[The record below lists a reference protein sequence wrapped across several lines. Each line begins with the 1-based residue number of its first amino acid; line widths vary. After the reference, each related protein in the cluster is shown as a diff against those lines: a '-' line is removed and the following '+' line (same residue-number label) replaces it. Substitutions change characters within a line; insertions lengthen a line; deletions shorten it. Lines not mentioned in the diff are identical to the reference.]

1 MGTKEFIADV
11 HTPKQEEDVS
21 DLCRKCVHF
30 GVEGPKCRGLSKD
43 GVVDICSEYDDKAWV
58 GEDPPPLPH
67 FIFVPK
73 KEAK

>member
-1 MGTKEFIADV
+1 MDTKEFIADV
-11 HTPKQEEDVS
+11 HTPKKEEDVS
-21 DLCRKCVHF
+21 TLCRRKCVHF
-30 GVEGPKCRGLSKD
+30 GAEGPKCRGLSKD

-73 KEAK
+73 K